1 MYRYDQYDYQIVRE
15 RVAQFSDQVRRRL
28 SGELKEEEFM
38 PLRLQNGLYMQIHG
52 YMLRIAV
59 PYGLISSEQMRMFA
73 HIARQYDRGDRKS
86 VV

>member
-38 PLRLQNGLYMQIHG
+38 PLRLQNGL
-52 YMLRIAV
+52 
-59 PYGLISSEQMRMFA
+59 
-73 HIARQYDRGDRKS
+73 DRKS